1 MALVRPQYTR
11 RYSEACQT
19 TQGQV
24 MACRAQCAGVG
35 AGKAAQRHQSRHK
48 AQVGGCFADPHK
60 LIDLLQLGV
69 VVARIAVAGRHD
81 LAAVGKAYYHSGPDR
96 LRSRWLWIRLS
107 ILPSTRS
114 HRSPAFRFRSASAW
128 IIE

>member
-1 MALVRPQYTR
+1 
-11 RYSEACQT
+11 
-19 TQGQV
+19 
-24 MACRAQCAGVG
+24 MACRSWSEPAITWTKVRRLGQL
-35 AGKAAQRHQSRHK
+35 SRHK

-114 HRSPAFRFRSASAW
+114 HRSPAFRFCSASAW
-128 IIE
+128 INE

>member
-1 MALVRPQYTR
+1 
-11 RYSEACQT
+11 
-19 TQGQV
+19 
-24 MACRAQCAGVG
+24 MACRSWSEPAITWTKVRRLGQL
-35 AGKAAQRHQSRHK
+35 SRYK

-107 ILPSTRS
+107 ILPATRS
-114 HRSPAFRFRSASAW
+114 HRSPAFRFCSASAW
-128 IIE
+128 INE

>member
-1 MALVRPQYTR
+1 
-11 RYSEACQT
+11 
-19 TQGQV
+19 

-60 LIDLLQLGV
+60 LIHLVKLGEV
-69 VVARIAVAGRHD
+69 LPARISVAGSHD
-81 LAAVGKAYYHSGPDR
+81 LAAVRLFAQRPLLIGETAYYHPGPPR
-96 LRSRWLWIRLS
+96 SRSRWLWIKLS

-114 HRSPAFRFRSASAW
+114 NRSPAFRFRSASAW